1 MYSKFQSSFEK
12 RRNYL
17 TTFRHDISWS
27 ALYALQENVF
37 LRICDDKDRSKT
49 KGVFKMLKKEKEL
62 LDTFQYSVNTGLLL
76 NKGNID
82 VNGRPT
88 TFDPYTNRPVYIGEG
103 LIPQIEGAANKY
115 AYNGKV
121 TLSLL
126 NMILGA
132 MTEKAQ
138 DDTGNKFMF
147 IVNRKLWEDINL
159 TLGSYLAD
167 NKTDGTYLYS
177 KAANG
182 GAGGY
187 VKVGATYN
195 SYEFAKL
202 KIWQNTEKSV
212 A

>member
-88 TFDPYTNRPVYIGEG
+88 TFDPYTNRPVNNYS
-103 LIPQIEGAANKY
+103 LAA
-115 AYNGKV
+115 
-121 TLSLL
+121 
-126 NMILGA
+126 
-132 MTEKAQ
+132 
-138 DDTGNKFMF
+138 
-147 IVNRKLWEDINL
+147 
-159 TLGSYLAD
+159 
-167 NKTDGTYLYS
+167 
-177 KAANG
+177 
-182 GAGGY
+182 
-187 VKVGATYN
+187 
-195 SYEFAKL
+195 
-202 KIWQNTEKSV
+202 
-212 A
+212 